1 MPRHFLRIAIV
12 GAAAFLATVV
22 MPSAS
27 CAQTDAAKSFKT
39 NCALCHAPDGS
50 GNSSAGKALGAK
62 DLRSQ
67 QVQSKSDTDLTLT
80 FTIGQGKMPAFGGKL
95 KPDEIKQMIT
105 YIRDLAKAK

>member
-22 MPSAS
+22 MPLAS
-27 CAQTDAAKSFKT
+27 RAQTDAAKSFKT
-39 NCALCHAPDGS
+39 NCALCHAQDGS

-67 QVQSKSDTDLTLT
+67 EVQAKSDSDLALT
-80 FTIGQGKMPAFGGKL
+80 ISKGKGKMPAFSGKL
-95 KPDEIKQMIT
+95 KGDEIKQMIG

>member
-67 QVQSKSDTDLTLT
+67 EVQAKSDSDLTLT
-80 FTIGQGKMPAFGGKL
+80 ITKGKGKMPAFGGKL

>member
-12 GAAAFLATVV
+12 AAAAFLSTVV

-27 CAQTDAAKSFKT
+27 RAQTDAAKSFKT

-50 GNSSAGKALGAK
+50 GNSSAGRALGAK

-67 QVQSKSDTDLTLT
+67 EVQAKSDSDLTLT
-80 FTIGQGKMPAFGGKL
+80 VTKGKGKMPAFGGKL
-95 KPDEIKQMIT
+95 KPDEIKQMVT
-105 YIRDLAKAK
+105 YIRDLAKPK